1 MADVI
6 KTGDVSLLTGK
17 VAVLGY
23 GSQGHAHALNLADSG
38 VEVEVGL
45 RSDSS
50 SRAAAEE
57 AGLPVRDVADAVRG
71 AQVVAMLVPDG
82 PQAEL
87 FANEVA
93 PNLEPGAAL
102 LFAHGF
108 SVHYGRIAPPEGID
122 VIMVAPKGPGHIVR
136 RLYEEGYGTPALIAV
151 AQDATGRAREIAL
164 AYAAGIGAGRVGILE
179 TTFREETESDLFGE
193 QSVLCGGL
201 TQLIQAGFET
211 LVEAGYAPEI
221 AYYECVHEVKLIV
234 DLIFEGGIERMHYS
248 ISDTAEYGSIAVG
261 PRVVDT
267 HVKEN
272 MKHVL
277 GAIQDG
283 SFAKEWIAEMDKGSP
298 SLAEARRK
306 LAATQI
312 EEVGKRLR
320 ALGHREVLEAPAQE
334 GHGVG

>member
-1 MADVI
+1 LAEVI
-6 KTGDVSLLTGK
+6 KTGDLSLLTGK

-45 RSDSS
+45 KPDSS

-57 AGLPVRDVADAVRG
+57 AGLTVKTVADAVKG
-71 AQVVAMLVPDG
+71 AQVVAILVPDG

-93 PNLEPGAAL
+93 PNLTPGSAV

-108 SVHYGRIAPPEGID
+108 SVHYGRIDPPEGVD

-136 RLYEEGYGTPALIAV
+136 RLYEEGYGTPALVAV
-151 AQDATGRAREIAL
+151 AQDATGRARDVAL
-164 AYAAGIGAGRVGILE
+164 AYAAGIGAGRAGIID
-179 TTFREETESDLFGE
+179 TTFAEETETDLFGE

-211 LVEAGYAPEI
+211 LVEAGYQPEA

-261 PRVVDT
+261 PRVVDA

-272 MKHVL
+272 MKKVL
-277 GAIQDG
+277 ADIQDG
-283 SFAKEWIAEMDKGSP
+283 SFAREWIAEMDRGAP
-298 SLAEARRK
+298 SLVEARK
-306 LAATQI
+306 ELAGKQI
-312 EEVGKRLR
+312 EVVGKRLR
-320 ALGHREVLEAPAQE
+320 GLGHREVQEA
-334 GHGVG
+334 HGVG